1 MKVSSMIPC
10 KGCTPWQGLL
20 FTASILTCWHL
31 STTDRF
37 AVQTVPLYVANGD
50 SILFLVRNL
59 PKNLLSFA
67 WIKGRTSMNDAIIV
81 YVPNINLSVPGRFHS
96 GRETVYGNGS
106 MFIQNVNQKDTGFY
120 SLLAFHRHTDTVSQI
135 GTYVYVKNILWTC
148 GRLTFSPRP
157 TIESVPPSV
166 PHGGN
171 VFLVVRTPPENMVG
185 FIWYKWMNSFVRV
198 EVGRYIVDKK
208 STELGPAYTG
218 RETWYSDGTLLLR
231 SVTQE
236 ESYCIQIQR
245 TFRETEEITV
255 KVQVDASLSVYC
267 NPLTASP
274 LMIQPVP
281 QYPAEGENIL
291 FEVHNLPEDVKAFY
305 WYIGLNTRIVQYY
318 RSRNSVSWSPTYRKR
333 GWMLYNNGSLML
345 QDVIVKDN
353 GKYTLVFSTKHHEI
367 EKAEVE
373 LHVNKSVTQPFVRI
387 TDTVI
392 AGQRSVTFSCISRDT
407 DISIRWIF
415 NNQNLKLTESMTL
428 SPTKCGL
435 RIDSAKR
442 ENAGEYKCEVSNRF
456 SSKTSPPVF
465 WP

>member
-1 MKVSSMIPC
+1 MEVSSMIPC

-67 WIKGRTSMNDAIIV
+67 WIKGKTSMNDAIIV
-81 YVPNINLSVPGRFHS
+81 YVPNINLTVPGRFHS

-106 MFIQNVNQKDTGFY
+106 LLIQNVNQKDTGFY
-120 SLLAFHRHTDTVSQI
+120 SLLAFHRRTDTVSQI
-135 GTYVYVKNILWTC
+135 GTYLYVNT
-148 GRLTFSPRP
+148 
-157 TIESVPPSV
+157 
-166 PHGGN
+166 
-171 VFLVVRTPPENMVG
+171 
-185 FIWYKWMNSFVRV
+185 
-198 EVGRYIVDKK
+198 
-208 STELGPAYTG
+208 
-218 RETWYSDGTLLLR
+218 
-231 SVTQE
+231 
-236 ESYCIQIQR
+236 
-245 TFRETEEITV
+245 
-255 KVQVDASLSVYC
+255 SLSVFC

-281 QYPAEGENIL
+281 RYPSEGESVL
-291 FEVHNLPEDVKAFY
+291 FEVHNLPEDVEAFY
-305 WYIGLNTRIVQYY
+305 WYIGLNPRIVQYF
-318 RSRNSVSWSPTYRKR
+318 RSRNSVSWFPTYRKR

-345 QDVIVKDN
+345 RGITVKDN
-353 GKYTLVFSTKHHEI
+353 GKYTLLFSTKHHEI

>member
-1 MKVSSMIPC
+1 MEVSSMFPC

-31 STTDRF
+31 STTDHF
-37 AVQTVPLYVANGD
+37 GVEVVPPYVANGD
-50 SILFLVRNL
+50 SVLFLVRNL

-67 WIKGRTSMNDAIIV
+67 WIKGGTSMNDAIIV
-81 YVPNINLSVPGRFHS
+81 YIPNNNLSVPGRFHS

-106 MFIQNVNQKDTGFY
+106 LLIQNVNQNDTGVY
-120 SLLAFHRHTDTVSQI
+120 SLRAFNRRTDTVSQI
-135 GTYVYVKNILWTC
+135 GTYLYVNNILWTC
-148 GRLTFSPRP
+148 GRLTPSPRP
-157 TIESVPPSV
+157 TVESVPPSV

-171 VFLVVRTPPENMVG
+171 VFLRVRNLPENMVG
-185 FIWYKWMNSFVRV
+185 FIWYKWMNTFTRV
-198 EVGRYIVDKK
+198 EVGRYMVDKK
-208 STELGPAYTG
+208 TTQLGPAYTG

-236 ESYCIQIQR
+236 ELYLIQIQR
-245 TFRETEEITV
+245 KFLETEEILV
-255 KVQVDASLSVYC
+255 KVQVD
-267 NPLTASP
+267 
-274 LMIQPVP
+274 
-281 QYPAEGENIL
+281 E
-291 FEVHNLPEDVKAFY
+291 
-305 WYIGLNTRIVQYY
+305 
-318 RSRNSVSWSPTYRKR
+318 
-333 GWMLYNNGSLML
+333 
-345 QDVIVKDN
+345 
-353 GKYTLVFSTKHHEI
+353 
-367 EKAEVE
+367 
-373 LHVNKSVTQPFVRI
+373 SVTQPFVRI

-435 RIDSAKR
+435 RIDSATR
-442 ENAGEYKCEVSNRF
+442 ENAGEYKCQVSNRF